1 MREKWKSKYN
11 ITTLSS
17 LLILQNNEAR
27 SIEPISFPH
36 SFLAKRGAQ
45 PLQENLS
52 GDMILRGFAGR
63 WTKRRRRKRGPWRQ
77 SKGASFEKARG
88 HRTEPYVAITRE
100 KECAE
105 SGKVNGDTRKRI
117 RGRRKRRRRRRKRIE
132 RQRSNQK
139 GMNIH
144 ERCAR
149 TKTNSDR
156 KWKMLSW
163 MGIERSHFK
172 IKCINLP
179 CCARVLKAG
188 SRGERSGCPVSPNSF
203 SIIDNV
209 VRKVKSRC
217 CYYWK

>member
-1 MREKWKSKYN
+1 
-11 ITTLSS
+11 
-17 LLILQNNEAR
+17 
-27 SIEPISFPH
+27 
-36 SFLAKRGAQ
+36 
-45 PLQENLS
+45 
-52 GDMILRGFAGR
+52 MILRGFAGR

-117 RGRRKRRRRRRKRIE
+117 RGRRKRRRRRKRIE

-179 CCARVLKAG
+179 RCARVLKAG
-188 SRGERSGCPVSPNSF
+188 SRGERSGCPVSPNNF

-209 VRKVKSRC
+209 EKSEIPLLLLLKIGTDSWKYVSTRSFHENEKRC
-217 CYYWK
+217 SSFSEEPLSIPINFTVQPCTATRSNSIK

>member
-1 MREKWKSKYN
+1 
-11 ITTLSS
+11 
-17 LLILQNNEAR
+17 
-27 SIEPISFPH
+27 
-36 SFLAKRGAQ
+36 
-45 PLQENLS
+45 
-52 GDMILRGFAGR
+52 MILRGFAGR

-117 RGRRKRRRRRRKRIE
+117 RGRRKRRRRRKRIE

-144 ERCAR
+144 ERAPRLTVIESEKCYR
-149 TKTNSDR
+149 EG
-156 KWKMLSW
+156 
-163 MGIERSHFK
+163 GIERSHFK

-179 CCARVLKAG
+179 RCARVLKAG
-188 SRGERSGCPVSPNSF
+188 SRGERSGCPVSPNNF

-209 VRKVKSRC
+209 EKSEIPLLLLLKIGTDS
-217 CYYWK
+217 WKYVSTRSFHENENSFSEEPLSIPINFTVQPCTATRSNSIK

>member
-17 LLILQNNEAR
+17 LLILQNNEASNR
-27 SIEPISFPH
+27 
-36 SFLAKRGAQ
+36 FLF
-45 PLQENLS
+45 LILS
-52 GDMILRGFAGR
+52 LPNEVRNRYKKIYRATWFCGFAGR

-179 CCARVLKAG
+179 RCARVLKAG